1 MRNKHNKKRNTA
13 FLYEAL
19 TKEITKAIIQK
30 DEPRALKIKE
40 FIKEHFK
47 KGTAL
52 YSDLMLYKSLSATV
66 SQEDASSIIKECIR
80 KRESLDKKSL
90 FNQQTRLIE
99 KINKTFGPGLFSN
112 FVTNYKHMATIYQ
125 MFQEENVSKRVILE
139 KKITE
144 TLLSKREEKQV
155 EPLDKLVFKKFVEN
169 FNKEYGTRLKKEQKE
184 LIERYVYSFTDN
196 GVMIKTFLNEE
207 LSRIKIKLNEC
218 KSLDEISNNEQ
229 MLSGIDNVLNIIEDF
244 KKHPLSEKMV
254 LKVLEIQELVAEA
267 LDNGD

>member
-30 DEPRALKIKE
+30 DESRALKIKE

-52 YSDLMLYKSLSATV
+52 YSDLMLYKSLSPQ
-66 SQEDASSIIKECIR
+66 SSSDNASEIIKECIR
-80 KRESLDKKSL
+80 KRESIDKREL
-90 FNQQTRLIE
+90 FNQQTVLIE
-99 KINKTFGPGLFSN
+99 KINKTFGPSLFSN
-112 FVTNYKHMATIYQ
+112 FVTNYKHVATIYQ
-125 MFQEENVSKRVILE
+125 MFQEENISKRVLLE
-139 KKITE
+139 KRISE
-144 TLLSKREEKQV
+144 ALLRKEEPRKV

-184 LIERYVYSFTDN
+184 LIERYVYSFSDN

-207 LSRIKIKLNEC
+207 LSRIKTKLQEC
-218 KSLDEISNNEQ
+218 KKIEEISSNEQ
-229 MLSGIDNVLNIIEDF
+229 MLSGVDNVLSIIEDF
-244 KKHPLSEKMV
+244 KKHPISEKMV

-267 LDNGD
+267 LDSGN